1 MKKQKQFIACDR
13 QNLDGST
20 DTIINQTVEDAAEQ
34 MNVTRAAISKS
45 LRLGKWVAGGTL
57 RFYWT
62 TTRPAFML
70 PRDWP
75 LVAEFHAGN
84 RSARIVYPTTRAFI
98 NTWRCPLYSLQE
110 AMEAGR
116 EYILGRN
123 LSVTVSA
130 HAVLEE
136 PSLEEAAEQV
146 FAFIRMLGCT
156 RCDGILLTDLYK
168 YGIIKSGF
176 WGRDARLNLLARQRR
191 IVADDRRLM
200 VKLG

>member
-13 QNLDGST
+13 RGPDGSI

-75 LVAEFHAGN
+75 LIAEFHAGS
-84 RSARIVYPTTRAFI
+84 RSARITYPTTRAFI
-98 NTWRCPLYSLQE
+98 NIWQCPLYSLQE

-116 EYILGRN
+116 EYVLGRN
-123 LSVTVSA
+123 LSVVV
-130 HAVLEE
+130 AVYPTLEE
-136 PSLEEAAEQV
+136 PPLEDAAEQV
-146 FAFIRMLGCT
+146 LSFIRMLGCT
-156 RCDGILLTDLYK
+156 RRDGILLTDLYK
-168 YGIIKSGF
+168 CGIIKSGY
-176 WGRDARLNLLARQRR
+176 WGRDTRLNLLARQRK